1 MPELRVVAVSND
13 GTRLVLKAADSTE
26 YTLPID
32 ERLRAAVRGDRPRLG
47 QIEIEVESHLRPR
60 DIQARIRAG
69 ATAEEVAQLAGIPV
83 DRVRRFEGPV
93 LAERAFMAERARK
106 TPVRRPGENA
116 GPQLGEAVQERL
128 LLRGAE
134 KDTVQWDSW
143 RRDDGTWEVLLV
155 YRVAGE
161 PHSASWTYDPPRRLV
176 QAVDDEARSLI
187 GESDD
192 LAAPEPSFPFVPRI
206 ARLPRDRPLD
216 RARGTSR
223 PSLPP
228 LRARRGDRASE
239 RDSLTSLLE
248 AVPSFRGD
256 MVVPGT
262 ALRARTAGGARRAN
276 RRRRSPRPPRPRPV
290 PPTRTSSCPARSA
303 ATATGSSAPPTARP
317 RRTAS
322 VRAAARRSRAGTRS
336 CSARGARSRSSGL
349 RQSDR
354 SHATV
359 SPVSACCR
367 LATVRRR
374 QVGIVRCGPV
384 SFRRGPGAR
393 ATATG
398 GRAPRRPGGP
408 ASEDHSDH
416 EPTYRAAGM
425 PATAS
430 ASTSWAPETPEP
442 Q

>member
-32 ERLRAAVRGDRPRLG
+32 ERLRAAVRNDRARLG

-69 ATAEEVAQLAGIPV
+69 ASAEEVAQFAGIPV

-106 TPVRRPGENA
+106 TPVRRPGENT

-128 LLRGAE
+128 LLRGADKE
-134 KDTVQWDSW
+134 TVQWDSW

-187 GESDD
+187 GETDD
-192 LAAPEPSFPFVPRI
+192 VAAPEPSFPFVPRI

-216 RARGTSR
+216 RALDRQMER
-223 PSLPP
+223 PTPP
-228 LRARRGDRASE
+228 PPPEPEERIGGVTASE

-256 MVVPGT
+256 MVVPERPSPPEPPALEPAVHEPEAEEPPAPAASAGAGSAYADVLMPRAVAGHRDRLTGT
-262 ALRARTAGGARRAN
+262 TDRQAEADGVRPGRRAA
-276 RRRRSPRPPRPRPV
+276 V
-290 PPTRTSSCPARSA
+290 PSWDEI
-303 ATATGSSAPPTARP
+303 
-317 RRTAS
+317 
-322 VRAAARRSRAGTRS
+322 VFGTR
-336 CSARGARSRSSGL
+336 RKK
-349 RQSDR
+349 QD
-354 SHATV
+354 
-359 SPVSACCR
+359 
-367 LATVRRR
+367 
-374 QVGIVRCGPV
+374 
-384 SFRRGPGAR
+384 
-393 ATATG
+393 
-398 GRAPRRPGGP
+398 
-408 ASEDHSDH
+408 
-416 EPTYRAAGM
+416 
-425 PATAS
+425 
-430 ASTSWAPETPEP
+430 
-442 Q
+442 

>member
-32 ERLRAAVRGDRPRLG
+32 ERLRAAVRNDRARLG

-69 ATAEEVAQLAGIPV
+69 ASAEEVAQLAGIPV

-106 TPVRRPGENA
+106 TPVRRPGENT

-128 LLRGAE
+128 LLRGADKE
-134 KDTVQWDSW
+134 TVQWDSW

-187 GESDD
+187 GETDD
-192 LAAPEPSFPFVPRI
+192 VAAPEPSFPFVPRI

-216 RARGTSR
+216 RALDRQMER
-223 PSLPP
+223 PAPP
-228 LRARRGDRASE
+228 PPPEPDEHIVTASASE

-256 MVVPGT
+256 MVVPERPAPPEPPTTTPAVQEPEADEPPAAAASAGAGSAYADVLMPRAVAGHRDRLTGT
-262 ALRARTAGGARRAN
+262 TDRQAEADGVRPGRRAA
-276 RRRRSPRPPRPRPV
+276 V
-290 PPTRTSSCPARSA
+290 PSWDEI
-303 ATATGSSAPPTARP
+303 
-317 RRTAS
+317 
-322 VRAAARRSRAGTRS
+322 VFGTR
-336 CSARGARSRSSGL
+336 RKK
-349 RQSDR
+349 QD
-354 SHATV
+354 
-359 SPVSACCR
+359 
-367 LATVRRR
+367 
-374 QVGIVRCGPV
+374 
-384 SFRRGPGAR
+384 
-393 ATATG
+393 
-398 GRAPRRPGGP
+398 
-408 ASEDHSDH
+408 
-416 EPTYRAAGM
+416 
-425 PATAS
+425 
-430 ASTSWAPETPEP
+430 
-442 Q
+442 

>member
-69 ATAEEVAQLAGIPV
+69 ATAEEVAQMAGIPV

-106 TPVRRPGENA
+106 TPVRRPGENS
-116 GPQLGEAVQERL
+116 GPPLGEAVQERL
-128 LLRGAE
+128 LLRGAD

-155 YRVAGE
+155 YLVAGE

-176 QAVDDEARSLI
+176 QAVDAEARTLI
-187 GESDD
+187 GETDD

-216 RARGTSR
+216 RTLDREQRER

-228 LRARRGDRASE
+228 PPPSEPDEETATTASAERE

-256 MVVPGT
+256 LVVPE
-262 ALRARTAGGARRAN
+262 RAPEPAEEPVEEPEVEEPPAPAASAGSAYADVLMPRSVGSHRDRLTGSTDRQAEADGVRPGRRAA
-276 RRRRSPRPPRPRPV
+276 V
-290 PPTRTSSCPARSA
+290 PSWDEI
-303 ATATGSSAPPTARP
+303 
-317 RRTAS
+317 
-322 VRAAARRSRAGTRS
+322 VFGTR
-336 CSARGARSRSSGL
+336 RKK
-349 RQSDR
+349 Q
-354 SHATV
+354 
-359 SPVSACCR
+359 
-367 LATVRRR
+367 
-374 QVGIVRCGPV
+374 
-384 SFRRGPGAR
+384 
-393 ATATG
+393 
-398 GRAPRRPGGP
+398 
-408 ASEDHSDH
+408 E
-416 EPTYRAAGM
+416 
-425 PATAS
+425 
-430 ASTSWAPETPEP
+430 
-442 Q
+442 

>member
-69 ATAEEVAQLAGIPV
+69 ATAEEVAQMAGIPV

-216 RARGTSR
+216 RALDR
-223 PSLPP
+223 PSLPAQP
-228 LRARRGDRASE
+228 SEPAEETTGERE

-256 MVVPGT
+256 MVVPERPAEPAT
-262 ALRARTAGGARRAN
+262 EEPDEQEPVAEEPPAPAASAGSAYADVLMPRSVGSHRDRLVGATDRQAEADGVRPGRRAA
-276 RRRRSPRPPRPRPV
+276 V
-290 PPTRTSSCPARSA
+290 PSWDEI
-303 ATATGSSAPPTARP
+303 
-317 RRTAS
+317 
-322 VRAAARRSRAGTRS
+322 VFGTR
-336 CSARGARSRSSGL
+336 RKK
-349 RQSDR
+349 Q
-354 SHATV
+354 
-359 SPVSACCR
+359 
-367 LATVRRR
+367 
-374 QVGIVRCGPV
+374 
-384 SFRRGPGAR
+384 
-393 ATATG
+393 
-398 GRAPRRPGGP
+398 
-408 ASEDHSDH
+408 E
-416 EPTYRAAGM
+416 
-425 PATAS
+425 
-430 ASTSWAPETPEP
+430 
-442 Q
+442 

>member
-69 ATAEEVAQLAGIPV
+69 ASAEEVAQLAGIPV

-128 LLRGAE
+128 LLRGAD

-155 YRVAGE
+155 YLVAGE

-216 RARGTSR
+216 RALDRQTER
-223 PSLPP
+223 PALPSQAP
-228 LRARRGDRASE
+228 EPAEESTAE

-256 MVVPGT
+256 MVVPERP
-262 ALRARTAGGARRAN
+262 AEIPAGQDEPAPEPEAEE
-276 RRRRSPRPPRPRPV
+276 PP
-290 PPTRTSSCPARSA
+290 A
-303 ATATGSSAPPTARP
+303 
-317 RRTAS
+317 
-322 VRAAARRSRAGTRS
+322 
-336 CSARGARSRSSGL
+336 
-349 RQSDR
+349 
-354 SHATV
+354 
-359 SPVSACCR
+359 
-367 LATVRRR
+367 
-374 QVGIVRCGPV
+374 
-384 SFRRGPGAR
+384 
-393 ATATG
+393 
-398 GRAPRRPGGP
+398 
-408 ASEDHSDH
+408 
-416 EPTYRAAGM
+416 
-425 PATAS
+425 AS
-430 ASTSWAPETPEP
+430 ASAGSAYADVLMPRSVGSHRDRLVGATDRQAEADGVRPGRRAAVPSWDEIVFGTRRKKQE
-442 Q
+442 

>member
-13 GTRLVLKAADSTE
+13 GTRLVLKAADATE

-69 ATAEEVAQLAGIPV
+69 ASAEEVAQLAGIPV

-106 TPVRRPGENA
+106 TPVRRPGENAA

-176 QAVDDEARSLI
+176 QAVDSEARSLI

-192 LAAPEPSFPFVPRI
+192 LGAAEPSLPFVPRI

-216 RARGTSR
+216 RQAER
-223 PSLPP
+223 PVPP
-228 LRARRGDRASE
+228 SPSPEPGEEATAD
-239 RDSLTSLLE
+239 RDSLTSILE
-248 AVPSFRGD
+248 AVPSYRGD
-256 MVVPGT
+256 LVVPELPPEAPEEGVPDPE
-262 ALRARTAGGARRAN
+262 AEEAPAPAASAGSAYADVLMPRSVTSHRDRLIGATDRQAEADGVRPGRRAA
-276 RRRRSPRPPRPRPV
+276 V
-290 PPTRTSSCPARSA
+290 PSWDEI
-303 ATATGSSAPPTARP
+303 
-317 RRTAS
+317 
-322 VRAAARRSRAGTRS
+322 VFGTR
-336 CSARGARSRSSGL
+336 RKK
-349 RQSDR
+349 QQD
-354 SHATV
+354 
-359 SPVSACCR
+359 
-367 LATVRRR
+367 
-374 QVGIVRCGPV
+374 
-384 SFRRGPGAR
+384 
-393 ATATG
+393 
-398 GRAPRRPGGP
+398 
-408 ASEDHSDH
+408 
-416 EPTYRAAGM
+416 
-425 PATAS
+425 
-430 ASTSWAPETPEP
+430 
-442 Q
+442 

>member
-32 ERLRAAVRGDRPRLG
+32 ERLRAAVRNDRARLG

-69 ATAEEVAQLAGIPV
+69 ASAEEVAQMAGIPV
-83 DRVRRFEGPV
+83 ERVRRFEGPV

-106 TPVRRPGENA
+106 TSVRRQGEST
-116 GPQLGEAVQERL
+116 GPQLGEAVAERL

-134 KDTVQWDSW
+134 KDTVLWDSW

-187 GESDD
+187 GETTTQTQ
-192 LAAPEPSFPFVPRI
+192 EPSFPFVPRI

-216 RARGTSR
+216 RALDRQTE
-223 PSLPP
+223 
-228 LRARRGDRASE
+228 RAGAEGRTEERAEPEE

-256 MVVPGT
+256 MVVPAPPDSPDAAPAAEAPDEAVEEAAPAASAGSAYADVLMPRAVAGHRDRLVGT
-262 ALRARTAGGARRAN
+262 TDRQAEADGVRPGRRATVPSWDEIVFGS
-276 RRRRSPRPPRPRPV
+276 RRKK
-290 PPTRTSSCPARSA
+290 
-303 ATATGSSAPPTARP
+303 
-317 RRTAS
+317 
-322 VRAAARRSRAGTRS
+322 
-336 CSARGARSRSSGL
+336 
-349 RQSDR
+349 Q
-354 SHATV
+354 
-359 SPVSACCR
+359 
-367 LATVRRR
+367 
-374 QVGIVRCGPV
+374 
-384 SFRRGPGAR
+384 
-393 ATATG
+393 
-398 GRAPRRPGGP
+398 
-408 ASEDHSDH
+408 E
-416 EPTYRAAGM
+416 
-425 PATAS
+425 
-430 ASTSWAPETPEP
+430 
-442 Q
+442 

>member
-134 KDTVQWDSW
+134 KDSVQWDSW

-176 QAVDDEARSLI
+176 QAVDAEARSLI

-206 ARLPRDRPLD
+206 ARLPRDRAMD
-216 RARGTSR
+216 RALERQER
-223 PSLPP
+223 PVLPSP
-228 LRARRGDRASE
+228 SPEPAEESTGE

-256 MVVPGT
+256 LVVPERP
-262 ALRARTAGGARRAN
+262 ADPPVPEEPAAEVEAEEPPAPAASAGSAYADVLMPRSVGSHRDRLIGATDRQAEADGVRPGRRAA
-276 RRRRSPRPPRPRPV
+276 V
-290 PPTRTSSCPARSA
+290 PSWDEI
-303 ATATGSSAPPTARP
+303 
-317 RRTAS
+317 
-322 VRAAARRSRAGTRS
+322 VFGTR
-336 CSARGARSRSSGL
+336 RKK
-349 RQSDR
+349 Q
-354 SHATV
+354 
-359 SPVSACCR
+359 
-367 LATVRRR
+367 
-374 QVGIVRCGPV
+374 
-384 SFRRGPGAR
+384 
-393 ATATG
+393 
-398 GRAPRRPGGP
+398 
-408 ASEDHSDH
+408 E
-416 EPTYRAAGM
+416 
-425 PATAS
+425 
-430 ASTSWAPETPEP
+430 
-442 Q
+442 

>member
-32 ERLRAAVRGDRPRLG
+32 ERLRAAVRNDRARLG

-69 ATAEEVAQLAGIPV
+69 ASAEEVAQLAGIPV

-106 TPVRRPGENA
+106 TPVRRPGENT

-176 QAVDDEARSLI
+176 QAVDDEARALI
-187 GESDD
+187 GETDD
-192 LAAPEPSFPFVPRI
+192 AIAIAQEPSFPFVPRI
-206 ARLPRDRPLD
+206 ARLPRDRALDRGLD
-216 RARGTSR
+216 RALDRALER
-223 PSLPP
+223 PSPVP
-228 LRARRGDRASE
+228 APEPDESE

-256 MVVPGT
+256 MVVPDRPAPVDPPATDPAAQEPDSEEPPAPAASAGAGSAYADVLMPRSVSGHRDRLTGT
-262 ALRARTAGGARRAN
+262 TDRQAEADGVRPGRRAA
-276 RRRRSPRPPRPRPV
+276 V
-290 PPTRTSSCPARSA
+290 PSWDEI
-303 ATATGSSAPPTARP
+303 
-317 RRTAS
+317 
-322 VRAAARRSRAGTRS
+322 VFGTR
-336 CSARGARSRSSGL
+336 RKK
-349 RQSDR
+349 Q
-354 SHATV
+354 
-359 SPVSACCR
+359 
-367 LATVRRR
+367 
-374 QVGIVRCGPV
+374 
-384 SFRRGPGAR
+384 
-393 ATATG
+393 
-398 GRAPRRPGGP
+398 
-408 ASEDHSDH
+408 E
-416 EPTYRAAGM
+416 
-425 PATAS
+425 
-430 ASTSWAPETPEP
+430 
-442 Q
+442 

>member
-32 ERLRAAVRGDRPRLG
+32 ERLRAAVRNDRARLG

-69 ATAEEVAQLAGIPV
+69 ASAEEVAQFAGIPV

-106 TPVRRPGENA
+106 TPVRRPGENT
-116 GPQLGEAVQERL
+116 GPQLGDAVQERL
-128 LLRGAE
+128 LLRGADKE
-134 KDTVQWDSW
+134 TVQWDSW

-187 GESDD
+187 GESEA
-192 LAAPEPSFPFVPRI
+192 AAPEPSFPFVPRI

-216 RARGTSR
+216 RALDRQMERYHAPASSEPEEYTA
-223 PSLPP
+223 PS
-228 LRARRGDRASE
+228 AAE

-256 MVVPGT
+256 MVVPERPSPPEPSAMEPAAEEPEADEPPAAAASAGAGSAYADVLMPRAVAGHRDRLTGT
-262 ALRARTAGGARRAN
+262 TDRQAEADGVRPGRRAA
-276 RRRRSPRPPRPRPV
+276 V
-290 PPTRTSSCPARSA
+290 PSWDEI
-303 ATATGSSAPPTARP
+303 
-317 RRTAS
+317 
-322 VRAAARRSRAGTRS
+322 VFGTR
-336 CSARGARSRSSGL
+336 RKK
-349 RQSDR
+349 QD
-354 SHATV
+354 
-359 SPVSACCR
+359 
-367 LATVRRR
+367 
-374 QVGIVRCGPV
+374 
-384 SFRRGPGAR
+384 
-393 ATATG
+393 
-398 GRAPRRPGGP
+398 
-408 ASEDHSDH
+408 
-416 EPTYRAAGM
+416 
-425 PATAS
+425 
-430 ASTSWAPETPEP
+430 
-442 Q
+442 

>member
-69 ATAEEVAQLAGIPV
+69 ASAEEVAQLAGIPV

-128 LLRGAE
+128 LLRGAD

-155 YRVAGE
+155 YLVAGE

-216 RARGTSR
+216 RALDRQTER
-223 PSLPP
+223 PALPSQAP
-228 LRARRGDRASE
+228 EPAEESAGE

-256 MVVPGT
+256 MVVPE
-262 ALRARTAGGARRAN
+262 
-276 RRRRSPRPPRPRPV
+276 RPAELPAAQDEPAPEPEAEE
-290 PPTRTSSCPARSA
+290 PPA
-303 ATATGSSAPPTARP
+303 
-317 RRTAS
+317 
-322 VRAAARRSRAGTRS
+322 
-336 CSARGARSRSSGL
+336 
-349 RQSDR
+349 
-354 SHATV
+354 
-359 SPVSACCR
+359 
-367 LATVRRR
+367 
-374 QVGIVRCGPV
+374 
-384 SFRRGPGAR
+384 
-393 ATATG
+393 
-398 GRAPRRPGGP
+398 
-408 ASEDHSDH
+408 
-416 EPTYRAAGM
+416 
-425 PATAS
+425 AS
-430 ASTSWAPETPEP
+430 ASAGSAYADVLMPRSVASHRDRLVGATDRQAEADGVRPGRRAAVPSWDEIVFGTRRKKQE
-442 Q
+442 

>member
-32 ERLRAAVRGDRPRLG
+32 ERLRAAVRNDRARLN

-69 ATAEEVAQLAGIPV
+69 ASAEEVAQLAGIPV

-106 TPVRRPGENA
+106 TPVRRPGENT

-128 LLRGAE
+128 SLRGAD
-134 KDTVQWDSW
+134 KDSVLWDSW

-176 QAVDDEARSLI
+176 VAVDDEARSLI
-187 GESDD
+187 GEADD
-192 LAAPEPSFPFVPRI
+192 LPSTPEPSFPFVPRI

-216 RARGTSR
+216 RALDRQLER
-223 PSLPP
+223 PENRPAPP
-228 LRARRGDRASE
+228 PPPEPEEE

-256 MVVPGT
+256 LVVPDRTEPPAEEAEAEEPPAAAASAGAGAAYADVLMPRTVAGHRERLTGT
-262 ALRARTAGGARRAN
+262 TDRQAEADGVRPGRRAA
-276 RRRRSPRPPRPRPV
+276 V
-290 PPTRTSSCPARSA
+290 PSWDEI
-303 ATATGSSAPPTARP
+303 
-317 RRTAS
+317 
-322 VRAAARRSRAGTRS
+322 VFGTR
-336 CSARGARSRSSGL
+336 RKK
-349 RQSDR
+349 Q
-354 SHATV
+354 
-359 SPVSACCR
+359 
-367 LATVRRR
+367 
-374 QVGIVRCGPV
+374 
-384 SFRRGPGAR
+384 
-393 ATATG
+393 
-398 GRAPRRPGGP
+398 
-408 ASEDHSDH
+408 E
-416 EPTYRAAGM
+416 
-425 PATAS
+425 
-430 ASTSWAPETPEP
+430 
-442 Q
+442 

>member
-128 LLRGAE
+128 VLRGAD
-134 KDTVQWDSW
+134 KDSVQWDSW

-155 YRVAGE
+155 YRVASE
-161 PHSASWTYDPPRRLV
+161 LHSASWTYDPPRRLV

-187 GESDD
+187 GEADD
-192 LAAPEPSFPFVPRI
+192 LAVPEPSFPFVPRI
-206 ARLPRDRPLD
+206 ARLPRDRGLD
-216 RARGTSR
+216 RPER
-223 PSLPP
+223 PMLPSP
-228 LRARRGDRASE
+228 SPEPAEESAGE

-256 MVVPGT
+256 MVVPERPTEPSEDPGQEPV
-262 ALRARTAGGARRAN
+262 AEEPPAPAASAGSAYADVLMPRAVSSHRDRLIGATDRQAEADGVRPGRRAA
-276 RRRRSPRPPRPRPV
+276 V
-290 PPTRTSSCPARSA
+290 PSWDEI
-303 ATATGSSAPPTARP
+303 
-317 RRTAS
+317 
-322 VRAAARRSRAGTRS
+322 VFGTR
-336 CSARGARSRSSGL
+336 RKK
-349 RQSDR
+349 Q
-354 SHATV
+354 
-359 SPVSACCR
+359 
-367 LATVRRR
+367 
-374 QVGIVRCGPV
+374 
-384 SFRRGPGAR
+384 
-393 ATATG
+393 
-398 GRAPRRPGGP
+398 
-408 ASEDHSDH
+408 E
-416 EPTYRAAGM
+416 
-425 PATAS
+425 
-430 ASTSWAPETPEP
+430 
-442 Q
+442 

>member
-32 ERLRAAVRGDRPRLG
+32 ERLRAAVRNDRARLG

-69 ATAEEVAQLAGIPV
+69 ASAEEVAQFAGIPV

-106 TPVRRPGENA
+106 TPVRRPGENT

-128 LLRGAE
+128 LLRGADKE
-134 KDTVQWDSW
+134 SVQWDSW

-161 PHSASWTYDPPRRLV
+161 PHSASWTYDAPRRLV

-187 GESDD
+187 GETDD
-192 LAAPEPSFPFVPRI
+192 VAAPEPSFPFVPRI

-216 RARGTSR
+216 RALDRQIER
-223 PSLPP
+223 PTAPP
-228 LRARRGDRASE
+228 PPPEPEEHIASVSAGE

-256 MVVPGT
+256 MVVPERPSPPEPPAIEPAVQEPGADEPPAAASAGAGSAYADVLMPRAVAGHRDRLTGT
-262 ALRARTAGGARRAN
+262 TDRQAEADGVRPGRRAA
-276 RRRRSPRPPRPRPV
+276 V
-290 PPTRTSSCPARSA
+290 PTWDEI
-303 ATATGSSAPPTARP
+303 
-317 RRTAS
+317 
-322 VRAAARRSRAGTRS
+322 VFGTR
-336 CSARGARSRSSGL
+336 RKK
-349 RQSDR
+349 QD
-354 SHATV
+354 
-359 SPVSACCR
+359 
-367 LATVRRR
+367 
-374 QVGIVRCGPV
+374 
-384 SFRRGPGAR
+384 
-393 ATATG
+393 
-398 GRAPRRPGGP
+398 
-408 ASEDHSDH
+408 
-416 EPTYRAAGM
+416 
-425 PATAS
+425 
-430 ASTSWAPETPEP
+430 
-442 Q
+442 

>member
-13 GTRLVLKAADSTE
+13 GTRLVLKAADATE

-106 TPVRRPGENA
+106 TPVRRPGENS
-116 GPQLGEAVQERL
+116 GPLLGEAVQERL

-216 RARGTSR
+216 RSPDRER
-223 PSLPP
+223 PALP
-228 LRARRGDRASE
+228 AQASEPAEESTGE

-256 MVVPGT
+256 MVVPE
-262 ALRARTAGGARRAN
+262 
-276 RRRRSPRPPRPRPV
+276 RP
-290 PPTRTSSCPARSA
+290 A
-303 ATATGSSAPPTARP
+303 
-317 RRTAS
+317 
-322 VRAAARRSRAGTRS
+322 
-336 CSARGARSRSSGL
+336 
-349 RQSDR
+349 
-354 SHATV
+354 
-359 SPVSACCR
+359 
-367 LATVRRR
+367 
-374 QVGIVRCGPV
+374 
-384 SFRRGPGAR
+384 
-393 ATATG
+393 
-398 GRAPRRPGGP
+398 
-408 ASEDHSDH
+408 
-416 EPTYRAAGM
+416 
-425 PATAS
+425 
-430 ASTSWAPETPEP
+430 ETPEEP
-442 Q
+442 PAEPVAEEPPAPAASAGSAYADVLMPRSVGSHRDRLVGATDRQAEADGVRPGRRAAVPSWDEIVFGTRRKKQE

>member
-32 ERLRAAVRGDRPRLG
+32 ERLRAAVRNDRARLG

-69 ATAEEVAQLAGIPV
+69 ASAEEVAQLAGIPV

-106 TPVRRPGENA
+106 TPVRRPGENT

-128 LLRGAE
+128 TLRGAE

-176 QAVDDEARSLI
+176 QAVDDEARALI
-187 GESDD
+187 GETDD
-192 LAAPEPSFPFVPRI
+192 TITAQEPSFPFVPRI

-216 RARGTSR
+216 RSLDRQLER
-223 PSLPP
+223 PTVPAQSTDPEES
-228 LRARRGDRASE
+228 GGE

-256 MVVPGT
+256 MVVPERPAPPEPAATEPAAAPEEEEPVAPAASAGAGSAYADVLMPRSVAGHRDRLTGT
-262 ALRARTAGGARRAN
+262 TDRQAEADGVRPGRRAA
-276 RRRRSPRPPRPRPV
+276 V
-290 PPTRTSSCPARSA
+290 PSWDEI
-303 ATATGSSAPPTARP
+303 
-317 RRTAS
+317 
-322 VRAAARRSRAGTRS
+322 VFGTR
-336 CSARGARSRSSGL
+336 RKK
-349 RQSDR
+349 QD
-354 SHATV
+354 
-359 SPVSACCR
+359 
-367 LATVRRR
+367 
-374 QVGIVRCGPV
+374 
-384 SFRRGPGAR
+384 
-393 ATATG
+393 
-398 GRAPRRPGGP
+398 
-408 ASEDHSDH
+408 
-416 EPTYRAAGM
+416 
-425 PATAS
+425 
-430 ASTSWAPETPEP
+430 
-442 Q
+442 

>member
-69 ATAEEVAQLAGIPV
+69 ASAEEVASLAGIPV

-106 TPVRRPGENA
+106 TPVRRPGENT

-128 LLRGAE
+128 LLRGADKE
-134 KDTVQWDSW
+134 TVQWDSW

-155 YRVAGE
+155 YRVATE

-176 QAVDDEARSLI
+176 QAVDDEARALI
-187 GESDD
+187 GETDD
-192 LAAPEPSFPFVPRI
+192 IAAPEPSFPFVPRI

-216 RARGTSR
+216 RALER
-223 PSLPP
+223 PGGPVP
-228 LRARRGDRASE
+228 ETDQEPAAPAAVAEQE

-256 MVVPGT
+256 MVVPE
-262 ALRARTAGGARRAN
+262 
-276 RRRRSPRPPRPRPV
+276 RPAAA
-290 PPTRTSSCPARSA
+290 PAELP
-303 ATATGSSAPPTARP
+303 SAPA
-317 RRTAS
+317 
-322 VRAAARRSRAGTRS
+322 
-336 CSARGARSRSSGL
+336 
-349 RQSDR
+349 
-354 SHATV
+354 
-359 SPVSACCR
+359 
-367 LATVRRR
+367 
-374 QVGIVRCGPV
+374 
-384 SFRRGPGAR
+384 
-393 ATATG
+393 
-398 GRAPRRPGGP
+398 
-408 ASEDHSDH
+408 E
-416 EPTYRAAGM
+416 EPEQEPEAEEP
-425 PATAS
+425 PATAAS
-430 ASTSWAPETPEP
+430 AGSAYADVLMPRAVASHRDRLVGSTDRQAEADGVRPGRRAAVPSWDEIVFGTRRKKQE
-442 Q
+442 

>member
-32 ERLRAAVRGDRPRLG
+32 ERLRAAVRNDRARLG

-69 ATAEEVAQLAGIPV
+69 ASAEEVAQMGGIPV
-83 DRVRRFEGPV
+83 ERVRRFEGPV

-106 TPVRRPGENA
+106 TPVRRQGETT
-116 GPQLGEAVQERL
+116 GPQLGEAVAERL

-134 KDTVQWDSW
+134 KDTVLWDSW

-187 GESDD
+187 GETTQ
-192 LAAPEPSFPFVPRI
+192 AQQAQEPSFPFVPRI

-216 RARGTSR
+216 RAMDRTG
-223 PSLPP
+223 
-228 LRARRGDRASE
+228 GDRPPEREPREAVREARAEEQPEE

-256 MVVPGT
+256 MVVPAPPPAPEVAPAAEGS
-262 ALRARTAGGARRAN
+262 RR
-276 RRRRSPRPPRPRPV
+276 RPPRRPLRR
-290 PPTRTSSCPARSA
+290 PARGRRTRTC
-303 ATATGSSAPPTARP
+303 
-317 RRTAS
+317 
-322 VRAAARRSRAGTRS
+322 
-336 CSARGARSRSSGL
+336 
-349 RQSDR
+349 
-354 SHATV
+354 
-359 SPVSACCR
+359 
-367 LATVRRR
+367 
-374 QVGIVRCGPV
+374 
-384 SFRRGPGAR
+384 
-393 ATATG
+393 
-398 GRAPRRPGGP
+398 
-408 ASEDHSDH
+408 
-416 EPTYRAAGM
+416 
-425 PATAS
+425 
-430 ASTSWAPETPEP
+430 
-442 Q
+442 

>member
-32 ERLRAAVRGDRPRLG
+32 ERLRAAVRNDRARLN

-69 ATAEEVAQLAGIPV
+69 ASAEEVAQLAGIPV

-106 TPVRRPGENA
+106 TPVRRPGENT

-128 LLRGAE
+128 SLRGAE
-134 KDTVQWDSW
+134 KESVQWDSW

-176 QAVDDEARSLI
+176 VAVDDEARSLI

-192 LAAPEPSFPFVPRI
+192 LPATPEPSFPFVPRI

-216 RARGTSR
+216 RALDRQMER
-223 PSLPP
+223 PTAPAPP
-228 LRARRGDRASE
+228 PEPEPEDE
-239 RDSLTSLLE
+239 RDTLTALLE

-256 MVVPGT
+256 LVVPEPVT
-262 ALRARTAGGARRAN
+262 E
-276 RRRRSPRPPRPRPV
+276 PEVEEPP
-290 PPTRTSSCPARSA
+290 A
-303 ATATGSSAPPTARP
+303 
-317 RRTAS
+317 
-322 VRAAARRSRAGTRS
+322 
-336 CSARGARSRSSGL
+336 
-349 RQSDR
+349 
-354 SHATV
+354 
-359 SPVSACCR
+359 
-367 LATVRRR
+367 
-374 QVGIVRCGPV
+374 
-384 SFRRGPGAR
+384 
-393 ATATG
+393 
-398 GRAPRRPGGP
+398 
-408 ASEDHSDH
+408 
-416 EPTYRAAGM
+416 
-425 PATAS
+425 AS
-430 ASTSWAPETPEP
+430 ASAAGAGSAYADVLMPRTVAGHRDRLTGTTDRQAEADGVRPGRRAAVPSWDEIVFGTRRKKQE
-442 Q
+442 

>member
-134 KDTVQWDSW
+134 KDSVQWDSW

-155 YRVAGE
+155 YCVAGE

-216 RARGTSR
+216 RALDR

-228 LRARRGDRASE
+228 AEPVEETVAE

-256 MVVPGT
+256 MVVPERPSET
-262 ALRARTAGGARRAN
+262 ATVDEPDPEPEAEEPPAPAASAGSAYADVLMPRSVASHRDRLIGATDRQAEADGVRPGRRAA
-276 RRRRSPRPPRPRPV
+276 V
-290 PPTRTSSCPARSA
+290 PSWDEI
-303 ATATGSSAPPTARP
+303 
-317 RRTAS
+317 
-322 VRAAARRSRAGTRS
+322 VFGTR
-336 CSARGARSRSSGL
+336 RKK
-349 RQSDR
+349 Q
-354 SHATV
+354 
-359 SPVSACCR
+359 
-367 LATVRRR
+367 
-374 QVGIVRCGPV
+374 
-384 SFRRGPGAR
+384 
-393 ATATG
+393 
-398 GRAPRRPGGP
+398 
-408 ASEDHSDH
+408 E
-416 EPTYRAAGM
+416 
-425 PATAS
+425 
-430 ASTSWAPETPEP
+430 
-442 Q
+442 

>member
-69 ATAEEVAQLAGIPV
+69 ATAEEVAQMAGIPV

-128 LLRGAE
+128 TLRGAE
-134 KDTVQWDSW
+134 KDSVQWDSW

-155 YRVAGE
+155 YRVASE

-176 QAVDDEARSLI
+176 QAVDEEARSLI

-192 LAAPEPSFPFVPRI
+192 LAASPEPSFPFVPRI

-216 RARGTSR
+216 RALDRER
-223 PSLPP
+223 PSLPAASP
-228 LRARRGDRASE
+228 EAVEESSSE

-256 MVVPGT
+256 LVVPERP
-262 ALRARTAGGARRAN
+262 AEVVPEAEEPVPEPDEEEPPAPAASAGSAYADVLMPRSVGGHRDRLIGSTDRQAEADGVRPGRRAA
-276 RRRRSPRPPRPRPV
+276 V
-290 PPTRTSSCPARSA
+290 PSWDEI
-303 ATATGSSAPPTARP
+303 
-317 RRTAS
+317 
-322 VRAAARRSRAGTRS
+322 VFGTR
-336 CSARGARSRSSGL
+336 RKK
-349 RQSDR
+349 Q
-354 SHATV
+354 
-359 SPVSACCR
+359 
-367 LATVRRR
+367 
-374 QVGIVRCGPV
+374 
-384 SFRRGPGAR
+384 
-393 ATATG
+393 
-398 GRAPRRPGGP
+398 
-408 ASEDHSDH
+408 E
-416 EPTYRAAGM
+416 
-425 PATAS
+425 
-430 ASTSWAPETPEP
+430 
-442 Q
+442 

>member
-32 ERLRAAVRGDRPRLG
+32 ERLRAAVRNDRARLG

-69 ATAEEVAQLAGIPV
+69 ASAEEVAQFAGIPV

-106 TPVRRPGENA
+106 TPVRRPGENT

-128 LLRGAE
+128 LLRGADKE
-134 KDTVQWDSW
+134 TVQWDSW

-161 PHSASWTYDPPRRLV
+161 PHSASWTYDAPRRLV

-187 GESDD
+187 GETDD
-192 LAAPEPSFPFVPRI
+192 VAAPEPSFPFVPRI

-216 RARGTSR
+216 RALDRQMER
-223 PSLPP
+223 PAPP
-228 LRARRGDRASE
+228 PPPEPEEHIVGVSAGE

-256 MVVPGT
+256 MVVPERPEPPPTEPTAQEPKADEPPAAAASAGAGSAYADVLMPRAVAGHRDRLTGT
-262 ALRARTAGGARRAN
+262 TDRQAEADGVRPGRRAA
-276 RRRRSPRPPRPRPV
+276 V
-290 PPTRTSSCPARSA
+290 PSWDEI
-303 ATATGSSAPPTARP
+303 
-317 RRTAS
+317 
-322 VRAAARRSRAGTRS
+322 VFGTR
-336 CSARGARSRSSGL
+336 RKK
-349 RQSDR
+349 QD
-354 SHATV
+354 
-359 SPVSACCR
+359 
-367 LATVRRR
+367 
-374 QVGIVRCGPV
+374 
-384 SFRRGPGAR
+384 
-393 ATATG
+393 
-398 GRAPRRPGGP
+398 
-408 ASEDHSDH
+408 
-416 EPTYRAAGM
+416 
-425 PATAS
+425 
-430 ASTSWAPETPEP
+430 
-442 Q
+442 

>member
-32 ERLRAAVRGDRPRLG
+32 ERLRAAVRNDRARLG

-69 ATAEEVAQLAGIPV
+69 ASAEEVAQFAGIPV

-106 TPVRRPGENA
+106 TPVRRPGENT

-128 LLRGAE
+128 LLRGADRE
-134 KDTVQWDSW
+134 TVQWDSW

-176 QAVDDEARSLI
+176 QAVDEEARSLI

-192 LAAPEPSFPFVPRI
+192 VAAPEPSFPFVPRI

-216 RARGTSR
+216 RALDRQIER
-223 PSLPP
+223 PAPP
-228 LRARRGDRASE
+228 PEPEERVSGVSAGE

-256 MVVPGT
+256 MVVPERPPQPEPPTIEPASQEPEADEPPAAAASAGAGSAYADVLMPRAVAGHRDRLTGT
-262 ALRARTAGGARRAN
+262 TDRQAEADGVRPGRRAA
-276 RRRRSPRPPRPRPV
+276 V
-290 PPTRTSSCPARSA
+290 PSWDEI
-303 ATATGSSAPPTARP
+303 
-317 RRTAS
+317 
-322 VRAAARRSRAGTRS
+322 VFGTR
-336 CSARGARSRSSGL
+336 RKK
-349 RQSDR
+349 QD
-354 SHATV
+354 
-359 SPVSACCR
+359 
-367 LATVRRR
+367 
-374 QVGIVRCGPV
+374 
-384 SFRRGPGAR
+384 
-393 ATATG
+393 
-398 GRAPRRPGGP
+398 
-408 ASEDHSDH
+408 
-416 EPTYRAAGM
+416 
-425 PATAS
+425 
-430 ASTSWAPETPEP
+430 
-442 Q
+442 

>member
-69 ATAEEVAQLAGIPV
+69 ASAEEVAQLAGIPV

-128 LLRGAE
+128 TLRGAE

-192 LAAPEPSFPFVPRI
+192 LSTTPEPSFPFVPRI

-216 RARGTSR
+216 RALER
-223 PSLPP
+223 PERPALPSP
-228 LRARRGDRASE
+228 EPVEESE

-256 MVVPGT
+256 MVVPERPSEPPEEP
-262 ALRARTAGGARRAN
+262 AAVEPEAEEPPAPAASAGSAYADVLMPRSVGAHRDRLIGSTDRQAEADGVRPGRRAA
-276 RRRRSPRPPRPRPV
+276 V
-290 PPTRTSSCPARSA
+290 PSWDEI
-303 ATATGSSAPPTARP
+303 
-317 RRTAS
+317 
-322 VRAAARRSRAGTRS
+322 VFGTR
-336 CSARGARSRSSGL
+336 RKK
-349 RQSDR
+349 Q
-354 SHATV
+354 
-359 SPVSACCR
+359 
-367 LATVRRR
+367 
-374 QVGIVRCGPV
+374 
-384 SFRRGPGAR
+384 
-393 ATATG
+393 
-398 GRAPRRPGGP
+398 
-408 ASEDHSDH
+408 E
-416 EPTYRAAGM
+416 
-425 PATAS
+425 
-430 ASTSWAPETPEP
+430 
-442 Q
+442 